1 MHIPWKVPC
10 TCRGRRSQRGFASF
24 TALCLLLVLAFMGRG
39 LVYFSRQGAESAR
52 IYHQEMQLRLAGES
66 LVEQQVFRLKQ
77 DSSPLASL
85 AEKTDSLLERGDYDG
100 LPYRIYGRR
109 QGDRYYI
116 MAYTFCRESEW
127 DKRTEP
133 HFLVKGVLKKDG
145 EQYKWL
151 GWAP

>member
-1 MHIPWKVPC
+1 MRVLWKVPC
-10 TCRGRRSQRGFASF
+10 ICRDRRSQQGFASF

-52 IYHQEMQLRLAGES
+52 IYHQEMELRLA
-66 LVEQQVFRLKQ
+66 
-77 DSSPLASL
+77 SPLASL